1 MRGAPELRLSLALND
16 LPLSQWQARK
26 IRLSLSGDY
35 ALDTEL
41 YTLLRND
48 VTRMTIT
55 PVKGRAAVILPP
67 GCLMPVGFGQ
77 DEALLPGFSHVFSG
91 YQLLQDYFTFPSKFI
106 YSSNLPA

>member
-1 MRGAPELRLSLALND
+1 M
-16 LPLSQWQARK
+16 
-26 IRLSLSGDY
+26 SGDY